1 MIETAPAP
9 ASVAGPT
16 LPPWAAR
23 LRPPLIFLA
32 PMDGVTDWAFREL
45 CFRLGAE
52 VTVSEFAPAAGLM
65 AAPKKLMRSIGARH
79 GDRPFLI
86 QLYGKHPKDFAG
98 AARMIYDH
106 LPCVGIDVNMGCPAD
121 QVVSHSHGSALMRE
135 PQLGAEIVAA
145 LVAATPLP
153 VSVKMRAGWNSDTI
167 NAPEVAQTMEA
178 AGACML
184 TIHGRTREQRFTGLA
199 SLEAIAA
206 TRQAVSIPVIGN
218 GDIRDV
224 AGAQRMLAETG
235 VAGVMVAR
243 GAEGNPWIF
252 ADPRQALKG
261 ERLPDVARWSLSAVV
276 WEQVR
281 LAVEDRGDD
290 RQTFLPLRKHLIW
303 YARGI
308 PGKDSLRKRAQ
319 QVSSIDDVDAWLVD
333 VEAALAAA
341 GINGRPL
348 PPEAPLS
355 KVVAGDAT
363 VDDQHGAV
371 RPV

>member
-1 MIETAPAP
+1 MAAMAAPPALIAAP
-9 ASVAGPT
+9 P
-16 LPPWAAR
+16 LPAWAAR

-32 PMDGVTDWAFREL
+32 PMDGVTDWTFREL

-52 VTVSEFAPAAGLM
+52 VTVSEFAPAPGLM
-65 AAPKKLMRSIGARH
+65 AAPKKLMASIGARH

-145 LVAATPLP
+145 MCAATPLP
-153 VSVKMRAGWNSDTI
+153 VSVKMRAGWDSSSI
-167 NAPEVAQTMEA
+167 NAPDVAQAMQA

-206 TRQAVSIPVIGN
+206 TRQAVTIPVIGN

-235 VAGVMVAR
+235 VAGVMVGR
-243 GAEGNPWIF
+243 GAEGNPWLF
-252 ADPRQALKG
+252 ADLRQALKG
-261 ERLPDVARWSLSAVV
+261 ERLTDIDRWSLSAVV
-276 WEQVR
+276 WEHVR
-281 LAVEDRGDD
+281 LALEEHGDE
-290 RQTFLPLRKHLIW
+290 RQTFLPLRKHLVW

-308 PGKDSLRKRAQ
+308 PGKENLRKRAQ
-319 QVSSIDDVDAWLVD
+319 QVSSLADVDAWLVD

-341 GINGRPL
+341 GMDSRPI
-348 PPEAPLS
+348 
-355 KVVAGDAT
+355 GC
-363 VDDQHGAV
+363 
-371 RPV
+371 

>member
-1 MIETAPAP
+1 MAPGV
-9 ASVAGPT
+9 VAEPP

-23 LRPPLIFLA
+23 LHPPLIFLA

-52 VTVSEFAPAAGLM
+52 VTVSEFAPAPGLM

-86 QLYGKHPKDFAG
+86 QLYGKHPADFAG

-106 LPCVGIDVNMGCPAD
+106 LPCMGIDVNMGCPAD

-135 PQLGAEIVAA
+135 PQLGADIVAA
-145 LVAATPLP
+145 MCAATPLP
-153 VSVKMRAGWNSDTI
+153 VSVKMRAGWDSASM
-167 NAPEVAQTMEA
+167 NAPDVAQAMQA

-184 TIHGRTREQRFTGLA
+184 TIHGRTREQRFTGTA

-206 TRQAVSIPVIGN
+206 ARQAVSIPVIGN

-224 AGAQRMLAETG
+224 PGAQRMLAETG

-243 GAEGNPWIF
+243 GAEGNPWLF
-252 ADPRQALKG
+252 ADLRQALKG
-261 ERLPDVARWSLSAVV
+261 ERLPDSERWSLSAVV
-276 WEQVR
+276 WEHVR
-281 LAVEDRGDD
+281 LAVEEHGDE
-290 RQTFLPLRKHLIW
+290 RQTFLPLRKHLVW

-308 PGKDSLRKRAQ
+308 PGKDGLRKRAQ
-319 QVSSIDDVDAWLVD
+319 QVSSMADVDDWLVD

-341 GINGRPL
+341 GMD
-348 PPEAPLS
+348 S
-355 KVVAGDAT
+355 
-363 VDDQHGAV
+363 
-371 RPV
+371 RPVTC

>member
-1 MIETAPAP
+1 MVDLAAAPAAI
-9 ASVAGPT
+9 ASPP
-16 LPPWAAR
+16 LPPWAVH
-23 LRPPLIFLA
+23 LRSPLIFLA

-86 QLYGKHPKDFAG
+86 QLYGKHPQDFAG
-98 AARMIYDH
+98 AAHMIYDH

-135 PQLGAEIVAA
+135 PNLGAEIVAA
-145 LVAATPLP
+145 LCAATPLP
-153 VSVKMRAGWNSDTI
+153 VSVKMRAGWDSEHL
-167 NAPEVAQTMEA
+167 NAPDVALAMQA

-184 TIHGRTREQRFTGLA
+184 TVHGRTREQRFTGLA
-199 SLEAIAA
+199 SLDAIAA
-206 TRQAVSIPVIGN
+206 TRRAVSIPVIGN

-235 VAGVMVAR
+235 VAGVMVGR
-243 GAEGNPWIF
+243 GAEGNPWLF
-252 ADPRQALKG
+252 ADLRQALKD
-261 ERLPDVARWSLSAVV
+261 EQLPDRHRWSLSAVV

-281 LAVEDRGDD
+281 LAVEDRGGE
-290 RQTFLPLRKHLIW
+290 RQTFLPLRKHLVW

-319 QVSSIDDVDAWLVD
+319 QVSSISDVDDWLQD

-341 GINGRPL
+341 GLADQPFRPPNL
-348 PPEAPLS
+348 SFAP
-355 KVVAGDAT
+355 
-363 VDDQHGAV
+363 
-371 RPV
+371 